1 MGIHMLSP
9 SLPATMYESGMN
21 ILSAYLSGIDL
32 NDPATVDVLLSTR
45 PSLEGEEKKLFPGL
59 LRLASHGV
67 RSGVITSARSRNVLV
82 QCLLV
87 GAEAGS
93 PSSSFMRMF
102 VHGDLIPSSQCRLM
116 FVLLHVAPWLGTTCC
131 VPEAAAAAAAVA
143 SELEE
148 GEDEVVEDE
157 EDELMLL
164 RAENQVCALLDA
176 CKKVHWPAMDE
187 LLVHRHELIQVE
199 RKRRGIDR
207 RLKKHREKI
216 LQSERRTMQ
225 QRSGGDVMTFV
236 EKDSGVWSN
245 QRQELT
251 TWCND
256 VLDEITD
263 CMRVMLVNSGSSEE
277 LCHFVMLCST
287 EVGRNVIGYNSEGED
302 VTTERRMG
310 RRRRRHGKT
319 AEVEIQCCGLRALD
333 QMVDVLVTTNWPEKT
348 VDTLIASSLSF
359 VERTTTMRSTLEGG
373 DDEEKRKI
381 EAGRKHAWSIISS
394 LSSCTCVS

>member
-1 MGIHMLSP
+1 
-9 SLPATMYESGMN
+9 MN

-373 DDEEKRKI
+373 DDEEKKKI

-394 LSSCTCVS
+394 LSSCTCVLVE